1 MSKVLTNDSTA
12 SEMKEWALDPNRQVK
27 SGTKPEIVAKAKSLI
42 PDEDDPFFDIKTGK
56 RRTDEERKKQ
66 IQAGRQKKTTT
77 TIEMFIGQHKITWN
91 YCLADDITASGR
103 IFDYTE
109 SGASKMLSAVAKNHL
124 IYDLDRQCWWIWD
137 TTRWVKAPDNTP
149 QIYQLVDQLQMLYVS
164 QYENYAG
171 TQYDLGVANSD
182 SDIKKFL
189 KRLASKA
196 GVSAIVSLSK
206 TGRLLGRSNLRYN
219 MENTKLNAV
228 NGEINLLTGELEDH
242 NEADYFTQCVP
253 HEYDPQAQAPRWLE
267 FLKETF
273 QDDKEL
279 ISYVQYMLGC
289 SLLGYDQGEKF
300 FVLWGPKGRNGKS
313 VLISAIHYAL
323 SGDVEDGS
331 GFSLATDVHLFLTSK
346 FGGNANGPSPALA
359 QLAGKR
365 FVSTTEPARNEKFEE
380 GFIKSLTGQ
389 DKTQARGLNE
399 KPFTLT
405 PQFTLFIAANDVP
418 QSDTTS
424 AALMR
429 RLVII
434 PFNHQIAANSLEN
447 DPHLT
452 DELKAEASGILTW
465 LVQGCVKAAKERDAR
480 KAVIEKA
487 RVAYQEGKITADQAP
502 KIYQD
507 PLDDYPQSIKAALS
521 IYRFGA
527 NSVTQFLFDRIIT
540 MSEFWN
546 RLVPT
551 ALNHHLI
558 EGNYSDDDLNYRKRY
573 TSSPWLVAN
582 KRGWIQKGELYK
594 IYQQYCKDA
603 GINHP
608 FTSKNFHDIA
618 ENLLVSANTNRGRCY
633 LGITASPYIKN
644 FTDYVPGLFG
654 DVIDKIVKTEYSTV
668 VSPDEKPREKTV
680 KELFNKLSI
689 NQSNQL
695 SDHQVEKIDKALSF
709 DSDAYASVFSKPG
722 VTLLDP
728 RRQTEVKSEK
738 LGKDWASMFDTIADQ
753 VAKKAKDL
761 NNYK

>member
-1 MSKVLTNDSTA
+1 MSKVLTNNSTA
-12 SEMKEWALDPNRQVK
+12 SQMKEWALDPDRKVEP
-27 SGTKPEIVAKAKSLI
+27 GTKPEIVAKAKALI

-56 RRTDEERKKQ
+56 RRTDEERKQ
-66 IQAGRQKKTTT
+66 QVQSGRQKKTTT
-77 TIEMFIGQHKITWN
+77 TIGMFINQHEITWS
-91 YCLADDITASGR
+91 YCLADDVTKNGCV
-103 IFDYTE
+103 FDYTE
-109 SGASKMLSAVAKNHL
+109 FGAAKMLSAVAKGHL

-149 QIYQLVDQLQMLYVS
+149 QIYQIVDQLQMIYVS
-164 QYENYAG
+164 QVESFAG
-171 TQYDLGVANSD
+171 TQYDFGIANREK
-182 SDIKKFL
+182 DIGKFL

-196 GVSAIVSLSK
+196 GASAIVGLSK
-206 TGRLLGRSNLRYN
+206 TGQLLGRSNLRYN
-219 MENTKLNAV
+219 MENTKLNV
-228 NGEINLLTGELEDH
+228 TNGEINLLTGELEDH
-242 NEADYFTQCVP
+242 KESDYFTQCVP

-434 PFNHQIAANSLEN
+434 PFNHQIAANSLAN

-452 DELKAEASGILTW
+452 DELKKEAPGILTW
-465 LVQGCVKAAKERDAR
+465 LVQGCVKAASERNAR
-480 KAVIEKA
+480 KAIIEKA
-487 RVAYQEGKITADQAP
+487 RAEYQAGKITDDQAP
-502 KIYQD
+502 RIYQD

-551 ALNHHLI
+551 ALNHKLI
-558 EGNYSDDDLNYRKRY
+558 EGSYSDDDLNYGKRY
-573 TSSPWLVAN
+573 TSSAWLVAN

-633 LGITASPYIKN
+633 LGITASPYLKGFN
-644 FTDYVPGLFG
+644 DYMPGLFS
-654 DVIDKIVKTEYSTV
+654 DAIDKIVKTEYSSV
-668 VSPDEKPREKTV
+668 VLPDESIREKTV
-680 KELFNKLSI
+680 EELFNQLTI
-689 NQSNQL
+689 NSREQL

-709 DSDAYASVFSKPG
+709 DSDAYTSAFSKPA

-728 RRQTEVKSEK
+728 RRQTGVKSENIT
-738 LGKDWASMFDTIADQ
+738 KDWASMFDTVTKSVI
-753 VAKKAKDL
+753 KKAQAV
-761 NNYK
+761 NNHK